1 MAIPQAMAYAL
12 IAGVH
17 PQYGIYTAIFPV
29 IAAALWGSSRYLIAG
44 PTNAISM
51 VLFSSLATVSIG
63 GVVASTMPEEVRMP
77 YIFMIALLAG
87 LIQIVMGL
95 ARLGELTNFISHSV
109 MAAFVA
115 GAALLIAA
123 GQLNTVLGL
132 SLPRA
137 EGGFFPQIATTLA
150 SLDQTNPWSLGI
162 AAGTVLLTILFRR
175 ISRRFPATLAALVVA
190 SCLSALL
197 GAAAHGVKM
206 VGPIPSVL
214 PPLSLPQTLDPE
226 VWRAL
231 FFPALAVALLG
242 TVESLTIAK
251 QKLVPFL
258 LALIV
263 AGLLFWFLR
272 YTRMGKAIQATSM
285 DRYAAGLVG
294 INPDRAYTISFA
306 LASAVAGAAGC
317 ALTYY
322 YYLYP
327 NVGATFQ
334 LWGFIAVAMG
344 GFGSITGAF
353 LSGLLMG
360 IADTLT
366 GLYVN
371 TAIKYIGVCVVF
383 LVAVSFRPKG
393 IFGK

>member
-1 MAIPQAMAYAL
+1 MSVFLQGLYEGIINGSILAL
-12 IAGVH
+12 IAMGIALVWGVMNILSFSQGEFLMLGMFVSYYANRLLGLD
-17 PQYGIYTAIFPV
+17 PIVAMPLSALVLFVLGIIIYKLI
-29 IAAALWGSSRYLIAG
+29 IARALRGPILSQRLITFAL
-44 PTNAISM
+44 SM
-51 VLFSSLATVSIG
+51 VLV
-63 GVVASTMPEEVRMP
+63 
-77 YIFMIALLAG
+77 Y
-87 LIQIVMGL
+87 
-95 ARLGELTNFISHSV
+95 
-109 MAAFVA
+109 
-115 GAALLIAA
+115 
-123 GQLNTVLGL
+123 
-132 SLPRA
+132 
-137 EGGFFPQIATTLA
+137 
-150 SLDQTNPWSLGI
+150 
-162 AAGTVLLTILFRR
+162 
-175 ISRRFPATLAALVVA
+175 
-190 SCLSALL
+190 SA
-197 GAAAHGVKM
+197 
-206 VGPIPSVL
+206 
-214 PPLSLPQTLDPE
+214 Q
-226 VWRAL
+226 L
-231 FFPALAVALLG
+231 FFGAEYKTLPNPVKFSGTIDLG
-242 TVESLTIAK
+242 FLTIAK

-294 INPDRAYTISFA
+294 INPDRAYTISLA
-306 LASAVAGAAGC
+306 VASAVAGAAGC

>member
-1 MAIPQAMAYAL
+1 MGIALVWGVMNILSFSQGEFLMLGMFVSYYANRLLGLDPIVAMPLSAL
-12 IAGVH
+12 VLFVLGIIIYKLIIAR
-17 PQYGIYTAIFPV
+17 
-29 IAAALWGSSRYLIAG
+29 ALRGPILSQRLITFAL
-44 PTNAISM
+44 SM
-51 VLFSSLATVSIG
+51 VLV
-63 GVVASTMPEEVRMP
+63 
-77 YIFMIALLAG
+77 Y
-87 LIQIVMGL
+87 
-95 ARLGELTNFISHSV
+95 
-109 MAAFVA
+109 
-115 GAALLIAA
+115 
-123 GQLNTVLGL
+123 
-132 SLPRA
+132 
-137 EGGFFPQIATTLA
+137 
-150 SLDQTNPWSLGI
+150 
-162 AAGTVLLTILFRR
+162 
-175 ISRRFPATLAALVVA
+175 
-190 SCLSALL
+190 SA
-197 GAAAHGVKM
+197 
-206 VGPIPSVL
+206 
-214 PPLSLPQTLDPE
+214 Q
-226 VWRAL
+226 L
-231 FFPALAVALLG
+231 FFGAEYKTLPNPVKFSGTIDLG
-242 TVESLTIAK
+242 FLTIAK

-383 LVAVSFRPKG
+383 LVTVSFRPKG

>member
-1 MAIPQAMAYAL
+1 MSVFLQGLYEGIINGSILAL
-12 IAGVH
+12 IAMGIALVWGVMNILSFSQGEFLMLGMFVSYYANRLLGLD
-17 PQYGIYTAIFPV
+17 PIVAMPLSALVLFVLGIIIYKLI
-29 IAAALWGSSRYLIAG
+29 IARALRGPILSQRLITFAL
-44 PTNAISM
+44 SM
-51 VLFSSLATVSIG
+51 VLVYSAQLF
-63 GVVASTMPEEVRMP
+63 
-77 YIFMIALLAG
+77 F
-87 LIQIVMGL
+87 
-95 ARLGELTNFISHSV
+95 
-109 MAAFVA
+109 
-115 GAALLIAA
+115 GA
-123 GQLNTVLGL
+123 
-132 SLPRA
+132 
-137 EGGFFPQIATTLA
+137 EYKTLA
-150 SLDQTNPWSLGI
+150 NPVKFSGTIDLG
-162 AAGTVLLTILFRR
+162 F
-175 ISRRFPATLAALVVA
+175 
-190 SCLSALL
+190 
-197 GAAAHGVKM
+197 
-206 VGPIPSVL
+206 
-214 PPLSLPQTLDPE
+214 
-226 VWRAL
+226 
-231 FFPALAVALLG
+231 
-242 TVESLTIAK
+242 LTIAK

>member
-1 MAIPQAMAYAL
+1 MSVFLQGLYEGIINGSILAL
-12 IAGVH
+12 IAMGIALVWGVMNILSFSQGEFLMLGMFVSYYANRLLGLD
-17 PQYGIYTAIFPV
+17 PIVAMPLSALVLFVLGIIIYKLI
-29 IAAALWGSSRYLIAG
+29 IARALRGPILSQRLITFAL
-44 PTNAISM
+44 SM
-51 VLFSSLATVSIG
+51 VLV
-63 GVVASTMPEEVRMP
+63 
-77 YIFMIALLAG
+77 Y
-87 LIQIVMGL
+87 
-95 ARLGELTNFISHSV
+95 
-109 MAAFVA
+109 
-115 GAALLIAA
+115 
-123 GQLNTVLGL
+123 
-132 SLPRA
+132 
-137 EGGFFPQIATTLA
+137 
-150 SLDQTNPWSLGI
+150 
-162 AAGTVLLTILFRR
+162 
-175 ISRRFPATLAALVVA
+175 
-190 SCLSALL
+190 SA
-197 GAAAHGVKM
+197 
-206 VGPIPSVL
+206 
-214 PPLSLPQTLDPE
+214 Q
-226 VWRAL
+226 L
-231 FFPALAVALLG
+231 FFGAEYKTLPNPVKFSGTIDLG
-242 TVESLTIAK
+242 FLTIAK

-383 LVAVSFRPKG
+383 LVTVSFRPKG